1 MNEDFAD
8 LLRAL
13 MDAEARFVIVGAH
26 ALAVHG
32 IPRATQD
39 LDVLVEP
46 SAGNAERVLT
56 ALVRFGAPV
65 EDAGLT
71 REDLTRADMVVQL
84 GRPPRRIDLLTG
96 ISGVAFE
103 EAWRTRELHEWGGLR
118 VPFLG
123 RSAMVRNKRATGRWK
138 DLADL
143 EAMGE
148 PALSEE
154 DTV

>member
-1 MNEDFAD
+1 HTRAGAPPVNEDFAD

-84 GRPPRRIDLLTG
+84 GRPPRRI
-96 ISGVAFE
+96 
-103 EAWRTRELHEWGGLR
+103 
-118 VPFLG
+118 
-123 RSAMVRNKRATGRWK
+123 
-138 DLADL
+138 
-143 EAMGE
+143 
-148 PALSEE
+148 
-154 DTV
+154 